1 MRITVV
7 AEGAM
12 KAMKSKDDTTE
23 GRVSS
28 LIKYFSL

>member
-7 AEGAM
+7 AEGAF
-12 KAMKSKDDTTE
+12 KAMNSKDDITK

-28 LIKYFSL
+28 LIK

>member
-7 AEGAM
+7 AEGAL
-12 KAMKSKDDTTE
+12 KAMNSKDDATD

-28 LIKYFSL
+28 LIK